1 MKDIEFIKIT
11 KEEFEKLDEKN
22 LIFITNPGRMG
33 DTDGSN
39 FIVKIGNVFY
49 VRDKDFLKS
58 ECYKE
63 NKKLKEENKKLIKE
77 NEELKQKLAECDK
90 CKTDVNK
97 STQEV
102 SNP

>member
-49 VRDKDFLKS
+49 PYR
-58 ECYKE
+58 
-63 NKKLKEENKKLIKE
+63 
-77 NEELKQKLAECDK
+77 
-90 CKTDVNK
+90 
-97 STQEV
+97 V
-102 SNP
+102 SNWMYSTDKAEITLEEFSKKFPLWMDWDSFCT

>member
-49 VRDKDFLKS
+49 PYR
-58 ECYKE
+58 
-63 NKKLKEENKKLIKE
+63 
-77 NEELKQKLAECDK
+77 
-90 CKTDVNK
+90 
-97 STQEV
+97 V
-102 SNP
+102 SNWMYSTDEAEITWKNFLRSFLYGWICGIKQMKMKMKSINIFIWDSVMDLV